1 MIYLHKILPALA
13 SPIMALLVLAILSV
27 FTKPRWIKAVT
38 LLVFLLATNPILAN
52 RAIAWLERD
61 FRPAP
66 LATVGPLETVIVLS
80 GMAKPIQ
87 TPKGE
92 TFYEFNAAVDR
103 IEAGLM
109 LVQSGRADTL
119 ILTRGQLPW
128 SVGEPEGEFLRDV
141 AIARGIYPARITL
154 TDHAENTAQ
163 EARAIAALIAPGMTV
178 GLVTFAFHMP
188 RALQVF
194 AAEGIDA
201 RPIAVDYRQNFNHI
215 TAMDFIPSAEA
226 LEDMS
231 LFVRELIGQAY
242 YALRT

>member
-13 SPIMALLVLAILSV
+13 SPIMALLALVILSI
-27 FTKPRWIKAVT
+27 FTKPRWIKVLT
-38 LLVFLLATNPILAN
+38 LFVFLLATNPFLAN

-61 FRPAP
+61 FPPAP
-66 LATVGPLETVIVLS
+66 LATVGPLESVIVLS

-87 TPKGE
+87 TPTGK

-103 IEAGLM
+103 IEAGLSLM
-109 LVQSGRADTL
+109 QSGRANAL
-119 ILTRGQLPW
+119 ILTNGQLPW
-128 SVGEPEGEFLRDV
+128 SVGEPEGAFLRDV
-141 AIARGIYPARITL
+141 AIARGIDPARITL
-154 TDHAENTAQ
+154 TDRAENTVQ
-163 EARAIAALIAPGMTV
+163 EASAIAALIAPGMTV
-178 GLVTFAFHMP
+178 GLVTSAFHMP

-201 RPIAVDYRQNFNHI
+201 RPIAVDYRQNFDRI

-226 LEDMS
+226 LDDMS
-231 LFVRELIGQAY
+231 LFVRELIGRAY

>member
-52 RAIAWLERD
+52 RATAWLERD
-61 FRPAP
+61 FPPTP
-66 LATVGPLETVIVLS
+66 LATVGPLDTVIVLS

-87 TPKGE
+87 TPTGE
-92 TFYEFNAAVDR
+92 TFYEFNTAVDR
-103 IEAGLM
+103 IEAGLSLM
-109 LVQSGRADTL
+109 QSGRADTL

-128 SVGEPEGEFLRDV
+128 SVGAPEGEFLRDI
-141 AIARGIYPARITL
+141 AIARGIDPARITL
-154 TDHAENTAQ
+154 TDRAENTAQ
-163 EARAIAALIAPGMTV
+163 EARAIAALIAPGTTV
-178 GLVTFAFHMP
+178 GLVTSAFHMP

-194 AAEGIDA
+194 AAEGITA
-201 RPIAVDYRQNFNHI
+201 QPIAVDYRQDFDRI

-226 LEDMS
+226 LDDLS
-231 LFVRELIGQAY
+231 LVVREVIGRAY
-242 YALRT
+242 YALRS

>member
-13 SPIMALLVLAILSV
+13 SPIMALLVLALLSV

-52 RAIAWLERD
+52 RATAWLERD
-61 FRPAP
+61 FPPAP
-66 LATVGPLETVIVLS
+66 LATVGPLDAVIVLS

-87 TPKGE
+87 TPTGE
-92 TFYEFNAAVDR
+92 TFYEFNTAVDR
-103 IEAGLM
+103 IEAGLTLM
-109 LVQSGRADTL
+109 QSGRADTL

-128 SVGEPEGEFLRDV
+128 SVGAPEGEFLRDI
-141 AIARGIYPARITL
+141 AIARGIDPTRITL
-154 TDHAENTAQ
+154 TDRAENTAQ

-178 GLVTFAFHMP
+178 GLVTSAFHMP

-194 AAEGIDA
+194 AAEGIEA
-201 RPIAVDYRQNFNHI
+201 RPIAVDYRQEFDRI

-226 LEDMS
+226 LADMS
-231 LFVRELIGQAY
+231 LVVREVIGRAY
-242 YALRT
+242 YALRS